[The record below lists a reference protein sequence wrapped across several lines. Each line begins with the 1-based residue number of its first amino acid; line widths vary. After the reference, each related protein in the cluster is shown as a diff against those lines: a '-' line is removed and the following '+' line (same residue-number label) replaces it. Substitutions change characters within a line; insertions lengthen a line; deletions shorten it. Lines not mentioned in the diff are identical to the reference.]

1 MITASKY
8 LIEFLEN
15 QSSIVEYANRI
26 DVAPTTLYNVLK
38 GKDVSS
44 DVVAKIL
51 NGTGLK
57 FDSAFEVAEDEKWS

>member
-1 MITASKY
+1 MITASKT

-15 QSSIVEYANRI
+15 QSNIVDYAEKI
-26 DVAPTTLYNVLK
+26 DVAPGTIYNILK

-51 NGTGLK
+51 NHTGLK
-57 FDSAFEVAEDEKWS
+57 FESAFEVKE